1 MPLVMPRFHLPSS
14 VTGTLCHQDLDLAL
28 SQRAQAKVDKHREGY
43 AAPGLRHAFLTA
55 VIPTSGRIRGELLFH
70 LFPPCDRKTFLGGW
84 CWVRLPV
91 GELAWLLTFWVAGAG
106 FDWHQEQHLEFI
118 DAAAAHMSAYD
129 DNPRAQARAIL
140 GTRGRQSHSHILDPK
155 PSARWWLQNSMI
167 RAICV

>member
-106 FDWHQEQHLEFI
+106 FDSQSGSWLAGLTFWVAGAGFDWHQEQHLEFI

-129 DNPRAQARAIL
+129 DAPAVPSRAPGDDSL
-140 GTRGRQSHSHILDPK
+140 L
-155 PSARWWLQNSMI
+155 
-167 RAICV
+167 